1 MRARQQNT
9 HEQTLYSIYGQ
20 YVTKRHR
27 RIAYKTIREQQERHT
42 LCIHIVTIYSEQN
55 RRTFETTRRNRKT
68 GFRKGSFLSVSN
80 RTIQFCNKRP
90 LVILFYI
97 LYYIVL
103 SIHYSAYIYILG
115 RHINFIY
122 TNTLTGTRTHAR
134 THISHPFGDCCCAVE
149 DTHEVLTH

>member
-103 SIHYSAYIYILG
+103 SIHYSAYIFWVDTSIS
-115 RHINFIY
+115 Y
-122 TNTLTGTRTHAR
+122 TQTHLRAHARMHAR
-134 THISHPFGDCCCAVE
+134 TSLIHLV
-149 DTHEVLTH
+149 TVVVL